1 MIARRLKQR
10 VLESL
15 ASAPA
20 VGLLG
25 PRQVGKTTL
34 AREIADERGGL
45 YLDLESPADR
55 GKLADPE
62 LYLGQ
67 HADKLVVLDEVHR
80 VPNLFPALR
89 GLVDQS
95 RRQGHSAGR
104 FLLLGSASLDML
116 RQSGESLAGRV
127 AYLELGPF

>member
-1 MIARRLKQR
+1 M
-10 VLESL
+10 
-15 ASAPA
+15 
-20 VGLLG
+20 
-25 PRQVGKTTL
+25 GKTTL

-127 AYLELGPF
+127 A